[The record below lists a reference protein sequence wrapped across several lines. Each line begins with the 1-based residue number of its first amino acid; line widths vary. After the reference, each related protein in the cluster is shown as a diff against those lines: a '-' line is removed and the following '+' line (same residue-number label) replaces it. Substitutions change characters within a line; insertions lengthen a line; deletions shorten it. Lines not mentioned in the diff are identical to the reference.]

1 MLNTRALSYLSEVI
15 RRGSLRKAA
24 THLDVDVSAISRQ
37 IRHLEEH
44 LDTRLLE
51 RHAGGI
57 KVTEAGRLLV
67 DHHHR
72 QQAAEDAVIS
82 RLSALQGLVSGQ
94 VRIAVG
100 EGFIGDLIA
109 APLQSFMNAY
119 PGIELE
125 VVMAGVNEAMA
136 LVKDREVELALLYA
150 PPVDPLLTCHV
161 ETRQPL
167 DLIVPVDHPLAAL
180 GRPARLQDLVGWP
193 VGLIDNPFGMRQMVN
208 AVAHQE
214 RVHLQA
220 RLHTN
225 SVAVLK
231 NFVRWGTGI
240 TFMPELTVAEEVRQ
254 GDITVLPMAHRVLSD
269 ARAQIV
275 SLTGRELTV
284 AANACLEH
292 LCRGM
297 RFFNADAPRL
307 LEAERCRKTNTQ
319 RFD

>member
-24 THLDVDVSAISRQ
+24 TYLSIDVSAISRQ
-37 IRHLEEH
+37 IRYLEEQ
-44 LDTRLLE
+44 LDTRLME

-67 DHHHR
+67 DHYHT

-100 EGFIGDLIA
+100 EGFIADLIS
-109 APLQSFMNAY
+109 APLQSFMTTY

-150 PPVDPLLTCHV
+150 PPVDPQLTCHV

-167 DLIVPVDHPLAAL
+167 DLIVPTDHELTHFP
-180 GRPARLQDLVGWP
+180 RPIDLQDLLRWP
-193 VGLIDNPFGMRQMVN
+193 IGLMDKPFGMRQMVN

-214 RVHLQA
+214 RIFLQA

-231 NFVRWGTGI
+231 NFVRSGI
-240 TFMPELTVAEEVRQ
+240 GVTFMPELTVAEEIQQ
-254 GDITVLPMAHRVLSD
+254 GDITVLPMAYPVLSD

-284 AANACLEH
+284 AAKACLAH

-307 LEAERCRKTNTQ
+307 LGTRC
-319 RFD
+319 

>member
-24 THLDVDVSAISRQ
+24 TYLGIDVSAISRQ
-37 IRHLEEH
+37 IRCLEEH

-67 DHHHR
+67 DHYHA

-82 RLSALQGLVSGQ
+82 RLSALQGLVNGQ

-100 EGFIGDLIA
+100 EGFIADLIS
-109 APLQSFMNAY
+109 APLQSFMTTY

-150 PPVDPLLTCHV
+150 PPVDPMLTCHV

-167 DLIVPVDHPLAAL
+167 DLIVPTDHELARFQ
-180 GRPARLQDLVGWP
+180 RPVSLQDLVRWP
-193 VGLIDNPFGMRQMVN
+193 IGLMDNPFGMRQMVD

-214 RVHLQA
+214 RIFLQA

-231 NFVRWGTGI
+231 NFVRSGI
-240 TFMPELTVAEEVRQ
+240 GVTFMPELTVAEEIQQ
-254 GDITVLPMAHRVLSD
+254 GDITVLPMAYPVLRD

-284 AANACLEH
+284 ASKACLEH

-307 LEAERCRKTNTQ
+307 MNPGC
-319 RFD
+319 

>member
-24 THLDVDVSAISRQ
+24 TYLGIDVSAISRQ
-37 IRHLEEH
+37 IRYLEEQ

-67 DHHHR
+67 DHYHS

-100 EGFIGDLIA
+100 EGFIADLIS
-109 APLQSFMNAY
+109 APLQSFMTTY

-150 PPVDPLLTCHV
+150 PPVDPQLTCHV

-167 DLIVPVDHPLAAL
+167 DLIVPTDHELAHFS
-180 GRPARLQDLVGWP
+180 RPVALQDLVRWP
-193 VGLIDNPFGMRQMVN
+193 IGLMDNPFGMRQMVN

-214 RVHLQA
+214 RIFLQA

-231 NFVRWGTGI
+231 NFVRSGI
-240 TFMPELTVAEEVRQ
+240 GVTFMPELTVAEEIQQ
-254 GDITVLPMAHRVLSD
+254 GDITVLPMAYPVLSD

-284 AANACLEH
+284 AAKACLEH

-307 LEAERCRKTNTQ
+307 LGAKR
-319 RFD
+319 

>member
-24 THLDVDVSAISRQ
+24 TYLGIDVSAISRQ
-37 IRHLEEH
+37 IRYLEEQ
-44 LDTRLLE
+44 LGTQLLE

-67 DHHHR
+67 DHYHS

-100 EGFIGDLIA
+100 EGFIADLIS
-109 APLQSFMNAY
+109 APLQSFMTTY

-136 LVKDREVELALLYA
+136 LIKDREVELALLYA
-150 PPVDPLLTCHV
+150 PPVDPQLTCHV

-167 DLIVPVDHPLAAL
+167 DLIVPTDHELARFP
-180 GRPARLQDLVGWP
+180 RPVALQDLVRWP
-193 VGLIDNPFGMRQMVN
+193 IGLMDNPFGMRQMVN

-214 RVHLQA
+214 RIFLQA

-231 NFVRWGTGI
+231 NFVRSGI
-240 TFMPELTVAEEVRQ
+240 GVTFMPELTVAEEIQQ
-254 GDITVLPMAHRVLSD
+254 GDITVLPMAYPVLSD

-275 SLTGRELTV
+275 SLNGRELTV
-284 AANACLEH
+284 AAKACLEH

-307 LEAERCRKTNTQ
+307 LSAKC
-319 RFD
+319 

>member
-1 MLNTRALSYLSEVI
+1 MLNSRALSYLSEVI

-24 THLDVDVSAISRQ
+24 TYLGVDVSAISRQ
-37 IRHLEEH
+37 IRHLEEE

-57 KVTEAGRLLV
+57 KVTEAGRMLV
-67 DHHHR
+67 DHHHS

-100 EGFIGDLIA
+100 EGFIADLIS
-109 APLQSFMNAY
+109 APLQSFMTTY

-136 LVKDREVELALLYA
+136 LVRDREVELALLYA
-150 PPVDPLLTCHV
+150 PPVDPQLTCHV

-167 DLIVPVDHPLAAL
+167 DLIVPTDHELAHFP
-180 GRPARLQDLVGWP
+180 RPVALQDLVRWP
-193 VGLIDNPFGMRQMVN
+193 IGLMDNPFGMRQMVN

-214 RVHLQA
+214 RIFLQA

-231 NFVRWGTGI
+231 NFVRSGI
-240 TFMPELTVAEEVRQ
+240 GVTFMPELTVAEEIQQ
-254 GDITVLPMAHRVLSD
+254 GDITVLPMAYPVLSD

-284 AANACLEH
+284 ASKACLEH

-307 LEAERCRKTNTQ
+307 LSARC
-319 RFD
+319 

>member
-1 MLNTRALSYLSEVI
+1 MI

-24 THLDVDVSAISRQ
+24 THLDIDVSAISRQ
-37 IRHLEEH
+37 IRQLEEH
-44 LDTRLLE
+44 LDTLLLE

-67 DHHHR
+67 DHYHS

-100 EGFIGDLIA
+100 EGFIADLIS

-119 PGIELE
+119 PGIELD

-150 PPVDPLLTCHV
+150 PPIDPQLTCHI

-167 DLIVPVDHPLAAL
+167 DLIVPADHELAHCRHPMRFQELAK
-180 GRPARLQDLVGWP
+180 WP
-193 VGLIDNPFGMRQMVN
+193 VGLMDNPFGMRQMVN

-214 RVHLQA
+214 RVFLHA

-240 TFMPELTVAEEVRQ
+240 TFMPELTVAEEIRQ
-254 GDITVLPMAHRVLSD
+254 GDITVLPMAYSVLSD

-284 AANACLEH
+284 AANACLDH

-307 LEAERCRKTNTQ
+307 LDTEC
-319 RFD
+319 

>member
-24 THLDVDVSAISRQ
+24 TYLGIDVSAISRQ
-37 IRHLEEH
+37 IRYLEEE

-57 KVTEAGRLLV
+57 KVTEAGRMLV
-67 DHHHR
+67 DHYHS

-100 EGFIGDLIA
+100 EGFIADLIS
-109 APLQSFMNAY
+109 APLQSFMTTY

-150 PPVDPLLTCHV
+150 PPVDPQLTCHV

-167 DLIVPVDHPLAAL
+167 DLIVPTDHELAHCP
-180 GRPARLQDLVGWP
+180 RPVALQDLVRWSI
-193 VGLIDNPFGMRQMVN
+193 GLMDNPFGMRQMVN

-214 RVHLQA
+214 RIFLQA

-231 NFVRWGTGI
+231 NFVRSGI
-240 TFMPELTVAEEVRQ
+240 GVTFMPELTVAEEIQQ
-254 GDITVLPMAHRVLSD
+254 GDITVLPMAYPVLSD

-284 AANACLEH
+284 ASKACLEH

-307 LEAERCRKTNTQ
+307 LSAKC
-319 RFD
+319 

>member
-24 THLDVDVSAISRQ
+24 TYLGIDVSAISRQ
-37 IRHLEEH
+37 IRYLEEQ

-67 DHHHR
+67 DHYHS

-100 EGFIGDLIA
+100 EGFIADLIS
-109 APLQSFMNAY
+109 APLQSFMTTY

-150 PPVDPLLTCHV
+150 PPVDPQLTCHV

-167 DLIVPVDHPLAAL
+167 DLIVPSDHELAHFP
-180 GRPARLQDLVGWP
+180 RPVALQDLVRWP
-193 VGLIDNPFGMRQMVN
+193 IGLMDNPFGMRQMVN

-214 RVHLQA
+214 RIFLQA

-231 NFVRWGTGI
+231 NFVRSGI
-240 TFMPELTVAEEVRQ
+240 GVTFMPELTVAEEVQQ
-254 GDITVLPMAHRVLSD
+254 GDITVLPMAYPVLSD

-284 AANACLEH
+284 AAKACLEH
-292 LCRGM
+292 LCQGM

-307 LEAERCRKTNTQ
+307 LGAKR
-319 RFD
+319 

>member
-24 THLDVDVSAISRQ
+24 TYLGIDVSAISRQ
-37 IRHLEEH
+37 IRYLEEQ

-51 RHAGGI
+51 RNAGGI

-67 DHHHR
+67 DHYHS

-100 EGFIGDLIA
+100 EGFIADLIS
-109 APLQSFMNAY
+109 APLQSFMTTY

-150 PPVDPLLTCHV
+150 PPVDPQLTCHV

-167 DLIVPVDHPLAAL
+167 DLIVPTDHELAHFP
-180 GRPARLQDLVGWP
+180 RPVALQDLVRWP
-193 VGLIDNPFGMRQMVN
+193 IGLMDNPFGMRQMVN

-214 RVHLQA
+214 RIFLQA

-231 NFVRWGTGI
+231 NFVRSGI
-240 TFMPELTVAEEVRQ
+240 GVTFMPELTVAEEIQQ
-254 GDITVLPMAHRVLSD
+254 GDITVLPMAYPVLSD

-284 AANACLEH
+284 AAKACLEH

-307 LEAERCRKTNTQ
+307 LGAKR
-319 RFD
+319 

>member
-24 THLDVDVSAISRQ
+24 TYLGIDASAISRQ
-37 IRHLEEH
+37 IRHLEEE
-44 LDTRLLE
+44 LDTQLLE

-67 DHHHR
+67 DHYHS

-100 EGFIGDLIA
+100 EGFIADLIS
-109 APLQSFMNAY
+109 APLQSFMTTY

-150 PPVDPLLTCHV
+150 PPVDPQLTCHV

-167 DLIVPVDHPLAAL
+167 DLIVPTDHELAHFP
-180 GRPARLQDLVGWP
+180 RPVALQDLVRWP
-193 VGLIDNPFGMRQMVN
+193 IGLMDNPFGMRQMVN

-214 RVHLQA
+214 RLFLQA

-231 NFVRWGTGI
+231 NFVRSGI
-240 TFMPELTVAEEVRQ
+240 GVTFMPELTVAEEIQQ
-254 GDITVLPMAHRVLSD
+254 GDIAVLPMAYPVLSD

-284 AANACLEH
+284 AAKACLEH

-307 LEAERCRKTNTQ
+307 LGAKC
-319 RFD
+319 